1 MAAGDNDS
9 ASAAVMHLQLQIKQE
24 ETTKAQVI
32 ANAKLEEAKI
42 KANAKVQIAQ
52 IKAHAK
58 VQITQIKAHAKVQIA
73 QIKAHATVQKAQIKA
88 ELAMKKRKNTDEI
101 EGSTPMNIL
110 HGQSSSS
117 KKRLNAV
124 MHNRDFYDIHVR
136 DNVQLLDIKSLLND
150 NNKINDDMMNAL
162 EKCFDPLKLCDKKLE
177 SSIQGAF
184 GSSLNN
190 VFNEL
195 SALTSLKYLNTSH
208 CNYLEEKAPDCSFI
222 LKNINIDKNNQRAI
236 LKDFIVCLGELK
248 RFDVNIVKEDPI
260 GQISRY
266 LYYILDEQNREKVY
280 GFLTNAEQII
290 QKPLSDIYDYYESN
304 PLEFF
309 TGLPKTSS
317 VAAKKKQ
324 KTSNEICLNIDTLK
338 IFIKFLTM
346 DWEFYG
352 YTMLNITPN
361 DRLCEDKFNIESKA
375 GSGLTSIVYVLN
387 QNNANVNN
395 DTKRYVIKISTND
408 EYSDY
413 FKNEV
418 KMLEPLKQ
426 SQDSINFKKYFENIF
441 ASSPTGKF

>member
-1 MAAGDNDS
+1 
-9 ASAAVMHLQLQIKQE
+9 
-24 ETTKAQVI
+24 
-32 ANAKLEEAKI
+32 
-42 KANAKVQIAQ
+42 
-52 IKAHAK
+52 
-58 VQITQIKAHAKVQIA
+58 
-73 QIKAHATVQKAQIKA
+73 
-88 ELAMKKRKNTDEI
+88 
-101 EGSTPMNIL
+101 
-110 HGQSSSS
+110 
-117 KKRLNAV
+117 
-124 MHNRDFYDIHVR
+124 MHNRGFYDIHVR
-136 DNVQLLDIKSLLND
+136 DNAQLLDIKSLLND

-184 GSSLNN
+184 DSSLNN

-248 RFDVNIVKEDPI
+248 RFDANIVKEDPI

-280 GFLTNAEQII
+280 GFLTNAEQSIFYCL
-290 QKPLSDIYDYYESN
+290 QKKPLSDIYDYYESN

-317 VAAKKKQ
+317 VPAKKKQ

-361 DRLCEDKFNIESKA
+361 DRLCDDTFNIESKA

-426 SQDSINFKKYFENIF
+426 SQNSINFKKYFQNIF